1 MARERSLWPWLL
13 LAGVAGVALVSAF
26 DELPQRIAARIAR
39 LGAGW
44 DNLHPEFKRR
54 ALAVL
59 AEANRAFASE
69 GLAVGLHSGWRDLP
83 AQKKLIG
90 TSATRVADPLDSHH
104 VWGLAGDFVFLDR
117 FGRWTW
123 LPRADRQLDAR
134 WLKLGEIFRRHGLVW
149 GADWDSD
156 GNIAEHLLI
165 DAPHAQLPLTRLAD
179 LKALYRTPAAFIAQH
194 TTSTPGVPA

>member
-1 MARERSLWPWLL
+1 MRARLWPWLI
-13 LAGVAGVALVSAF
+13 LAGIVLVSATTA
-26 DELPQRIAARIAR
+26 DLPQRIAARLAR

-44 DNLHPEFKRR
+44 TNLHPEFRRR

-59 AEANRAFASE
+59 AEANRLFE
-69 GLAVGLHSGWRDLP
+69 PQGLAVGLHCGWRDL
-83 AQKKLIG
+83 AQQKKLIG
-90 TSATRVADPLDSHH
+90 TSATRVTDPLDSFH

-123 LPRADRQLDAR
+123 LPRADRKLDAR
-134 WLKLGEIFRRHGLVW
+134 WLKLGEIFKRHGLVW

-179 LKALYRTPAAFIAQH
+179 LKRLYGTPASYLAKHI